1 MSDMEVKKYKVLALF
16 GKSGAGKDTIQN
28 WIVSEYPNALHKIVS
43 YTTRPKRDYEIEGR
57 DYYYIDINEFTNR
70 LLSHDLLEAVVF
82 NNWGYGTSIQSLKED
97 KINVGVFNPEGIRT
111 LMDDPRIDIM
121 PIYIDCKDKT
131 RLMRA
136 LSREDNIDCH
146 ELCRRFF
153 ADEKDFSDLEFDY
166 LSYKNEDEDAYNWW
180 DFLTFDFTLS
190 EWITDLVEIG

>member
-1 MSDMEVKKYKVLALF
+1 MKDMAVKKYKVLALF

-28 WIVSEYPNALHKIVS
+28 WLVSEYPQALHKIIS
-43 YTTRPKRDYEIEGR
+43 YTTRPKRDYEVEGR

-111 LMDDPRIDIM
+111 LMDDPRIDVM
-121 PIYIDCKDKT
+121 PIYIDCKDKS
-131 RLMRA
+131 RLLRA
-136 LSREDNIDCH
+136 LSREGNVDCH

-153 ADEKDFSDLEFDY
+153 ADEKDFSDLEFGY
-166 LSYKNEDEDAYNWW
+166 LTYRNENEDAYNWW
-180 DFLTFDFTLS
+180 DFLTFDFTLYQ
-190 EWITDLVEIG
+190 WITDLVEIN